1 MDFFSMDPSFYQ
13 RYMHVIKG
21 FIKEQG
27 IEHEG
32 VLHNA
37 IETLPTVWE
46 RLTHIDEQGTAIT
59 AEETK
64 AILDAY
70 RESDAVFSTRFRQI
84 FERCIG
90 DPTVHSDIEFWL
102 GGVHTFALAITSA
115 PADVFDALYRETEGL
130 SHAAAAKVYDAIVTS
145 GTQTLTQ
152 LIDRC
157 YNDLYK

>member
-1 MDFFSMDPSFYQ
+1 MDFFAMKEDFYQ
-13 RYMHVIKG
+13 RYMHTIKG
-21 FIKEQG
+21 FIKEHG
-27 IEHEG
+27 IKHEG

-37 IETLPTVWE
+37 IETLPAIWE
-46 RLTHIDEQGTAIT
+46 RLTHIGESGTAIT
-59 AEETK
+59 PEETA
-64 AILDAY
+64 AILTAY
-70 RESDAVFSTRFRQI
+70 GESDALFCVRYEQI
-84 FERCIG
+84 FARCIG
-90 DPTVHSDIEFWL
+90 DPVMRSDIEYWL